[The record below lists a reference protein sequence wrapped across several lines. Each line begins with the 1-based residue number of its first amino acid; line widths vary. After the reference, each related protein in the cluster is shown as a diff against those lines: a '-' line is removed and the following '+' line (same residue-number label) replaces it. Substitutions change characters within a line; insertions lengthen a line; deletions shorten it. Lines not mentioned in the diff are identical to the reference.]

1 MLNKDKLE
9 QLMAI
14 LGELTEEQKAILTK
28 ALSEPINEKELFEK
42 LGVDEGRFTEFIRA
56 LAAAQ
61 EDAVLGQELST
72 DEMDAVAGGNAC
84 PQGQNVV
91 TSPINDG
98 NSCSLTQQANCFLE
112 EHRSIY
118 NGSFPNCAATVEDG
132 SWCSSNDACHT
143 SNAIRYTGMND
154 CSKAWK

>member
-1 MLNKDKLE
+1 MRLQAYGTVAMLHRSREADVLC
-9 QLMAI
+9 
-14 LGELTEEQKAILTK
+14 G
-28 ALSEPINEKELFEK
+28 ALNLCVV
-42 LGVDEGRFTEFIRA
+42 L
-56 LAAAQ
+56 Q
-61 EDAVLGQELST
+61 EDAVLEQELST